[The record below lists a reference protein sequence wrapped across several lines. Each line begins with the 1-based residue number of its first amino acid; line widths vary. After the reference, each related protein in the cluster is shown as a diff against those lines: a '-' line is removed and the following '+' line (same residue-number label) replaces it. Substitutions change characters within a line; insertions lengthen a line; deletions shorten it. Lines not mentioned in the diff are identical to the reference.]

1 MRIEDI
7 QRMAHDILEKGS
19 IENDYIE
26 YKKSATFKDK
36 ILKTICAFANNYMNA
51 AILAAVGFGEYKDVD
66 EAADK
71 IVKTKDVYTPS
82 VDIAAKYEEKY
93 RKFVETIIGEY
104 LS

>member
-1 MRIEDI
+1 MRRRCKEPLWCSI
-7 QRMAHDILEKGS
+7 MANVLNMEIVTLVKEEGP
-19 IENDYIE
+19 
-26 YKKSATFKDK
+26 A
-36 ILKTICAFANNYMNA
+36 MGA

-93 RKFVETIIGEY
+93 RKFVEIYPSVRE
-104 LS
+104 LFNKQSFPQRLKQEK